1 MTSDDAY
8 QREAEESAQG
18 TDLFEAP
25 VGELRLYEL
34 EESAQGV
41 DLFQAPG
48 GDLQAEDAL
57 DQAEASGW
65 IPEKE
70 LGMPSGPIA
79 RARAHHSTLRE
90 AMGHTEQ
97 ALGRP
102 VGTSDWGQVVGDGLD
117 RIQEAL
123 MDHVAEV
130 EGTEGLLA
138 DVELQAPRLTVDVDL
153 LRREHETLQRSLEQ
167 ARTTLRGAEMVGKAG
182 YEPVRRRVMTVLGRL
197 MLHRQRAADL
207 VYEAYNVDMAASD

>member
-1 MTSDDAY
+1 MHKNTLMGNPF
-8 QREAEESAQG
+8 AEPRFDEPYLA
-18 TDLFEAP
+18 D
-25 VGELRLYEL
+25 
-34 EESAQGV
+34 
-41 DLFQAPG
+41 
-48 GDLQAEDAL
+48 
-57 DQAEASGW
+57 
-65 IPEKE
+65 
-70 LGMPSGPIA
+70 IA
-79 RARAHHSTLRE
+79 HK
-90 AMGHTEQ
+90 